1 MPRLQVESSVSVV
14 GSTVATTFGSTVA
27 TTRNPRGGS
36 VRKDRFTSTD
46 IASPVYRPLSF
57 APVMPNPLETC

>member
-14 GSTVATTFGSTVA
+14 GSTVA